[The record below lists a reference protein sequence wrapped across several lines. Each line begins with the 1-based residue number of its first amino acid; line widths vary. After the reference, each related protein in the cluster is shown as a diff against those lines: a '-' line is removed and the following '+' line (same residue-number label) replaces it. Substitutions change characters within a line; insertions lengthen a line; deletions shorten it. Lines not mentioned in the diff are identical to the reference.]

1 MGRKCI
7 FCGKNLTQDE
17 KPEHIIPNALGGK
30 LKSKDIICD
39 SCNNSYSYLDKEL
52 AEELSP
58 LTSLIQ
64 PKRDNGK
71 TGRSECSIFGV
82 PGEKLSDGSI
92 KVNTIKIKEENGKL
106 ILNGILSHTPNS
118 QAEKENKQYLDK
130 ILKTAIKDRNQRQAS
145 KDKLNR
151 YIELNATDIR
161 SPIVKATI
169 ALNNNGN
176 LMLEM
181 LKIITEYYAYSG
193 YDIKY
198 ISEVVNVL
206 RNKDTAKANRI
217 TNYYDWQDWSKC
229 EGIYHVLCLKGDP
242 TNKILYGIVSIYGVL
257 DVFILLNDNY
267 CGLAIDKTYSF
278 DVKNSQTTMGSLL
291 PNITKDNLN
300 SILQKQRDQKNLQDK
315 INHFLSQTIISPLE
329 PKLIS
334 ALQDKIFGTDE
345 IIEETLFEK
354 SVNKI
359 ISDTLSSNLEC
370 FNSLPNNNKKEIID
384 KIFKEMPELQNYKV
398 YRDTKIKKDKIL
410 AIYYEILDK
419 LKNIDVAANPDVF
432 VQKFL
437 YEINNYNY
445 DDVFIKEWILTNQD
459 IVSDLLKN
467 TLCELK

>member
-1 MGRKCI
+1 MEKKCI
-7 FCGKNLTQDE
+7 FCGRNLTQDE
-17 KPEHIIPNALGGK
+17 KTEHIIPNALGGK

-39 SCNNSYSYLDKEL
+39 SCNNFYSYLDKEL
-52 AEELSP
+52 AETLSP

-92 KVNTIKIKEENGKL
+92 KANTVKIKKENGKL
-106 ILNGILSHTPNS
+106 ILNGILIHTPNS
-118 QAEKENKQYLDK
+118 QAEKDNKQFLDK
-130 ILKTAIKDRNQRQAS
+130 ILKSAIKDPNQRQTS
-145 KDKLNR
+145 KSELIR
-151 YIELNATDIR
+151 YIESNGTNIVF
-161 SPIVKATI
+161 PIVKVSIEFNKT
-169 ALNNNGN
+169 GN

-193 YDIKY
+193 YDIQY
-198 ISEVVNVL
+198 ISEVINIL
-206 RNKDTAKANRI
+206 RNKNTAKANSI
-217 TNYYDWQDWSKC
+217 TNYYDWQDWSKY
-229 EGIYHVLCLKGDP
+229 EGIYHVLYLKGDS

-267 CGLAIDKTYSF
+267 CGSDIDKIYSF
-278 DVKNSQTTMGSLL
+278 DVKNSQITTMRIPL
-291 PNITKDNLN
+291 PNITKDDLN
-300 SILQKQRDQKNLQDK
+300 VILQKQRDQKNLQDK
-315 INHFLSQTIISPLE
+315 INHFLSQTIIFP
-329 PKLIS
+329 LIS

-432 VQKFL
+432 AQKFL
-437 YEINNYNY
+437 YEIENYNY
-445 DDVFIKEWILTNQD
+445 DDLSIKEWILDNQN
-459 IVSDLLKN
+459 IISDSLKN
-467 TLCELK
+467 IKNKL